1 MKVLPFKIPKPENG
15 TLYIQNYV
23 GESFYEKLHQH
34 KEIQISLIAAG
45 EGTYIIGDCVGE
57 FKKNDIFVI
66 GEDLPHVFKRDI
78 TFIDKTTM
86 ISLFFTKSSYGEGF
100 FNLSEFEHFQDFF
113 NEAVLGFQVLSDSNK
128 IFILLSQIEK
138 LSKYHQFTSLLEI
151 IRLISETKKRT
162 LSSLINLKK
171 YAGNEGKRM
180 SDIFQYTMNNYHTEI
195 SLDQV
200 SDIANLTPN
209 AFCRYFKQRT
219 NKTFVNFL
227 IDIRIGNACKLLTK
241 NNDLNITEISYKSG
255 FNNLANF
262 NRKFKA
268 IKGLTPSEYRKKHQ
282 ISSQLHAVF
291 KTEIL

>member
-1 MKVLPFKIPKPENG
+1 MKVLPFKIPKPENV
-15 TLYIQNYV
+15 TLYVQHYAR
-23 GESFYEKLHQH
+23 ESFYEKLHQH
-34 KEIQISLIAAG
+34 KEIQISLIAEG

-66 GEDLPHVFKRDI
+66 GENLPHIFKRDASFVSE
-78 TFIDKTTM
+78 TVM
-86 ISLFFTKSSYGEGF
+86 VSLFFSKNSYGEGF
-100 FNLSEFEHFQDFF
+100 FNLPEFETFQKFF
-113 NEAVLGFQVLSDSNK
+113 NEVGLGLELLSNK
-128 IFILLSQIEK
+128 KNLFLLLSKIK
-138 LSKYHQFTSLLEI
+138 NLSKYNQFISFLEI
-151 IRLISETKKRT
+151 IRLISEAKKHS

-180 SDIFQYTMNNYHTEI
+180 SDIFQYTMNNYHNEI
-195 SLDQV
+195 SLAQV
-200 SDIANLTPN
+200 SDIANMTPN

-262 NRKFKA
+262 NRKFKS
-268 IKGLTPSEYRKKHQ
+268 IKGVTPSQYRKNIK
-282 ISSQLHAVF
+282 
-291 KTEIL
+291 

>member
-1 MKVLPFKIPKPENG
+1 MKVLPFKIPKPENV
-15 TLYIQNYV
+15 TLYIQNYK

-34 KEIQISLIAAG
+34 KEIQISLIAEG

-66 GEDLPHVFKRDI
+66 GEDLPHIFKRD
-78 TFIDKTTM
+78 TAFINETDM
-86 ISLFFTKSSYGEGF
+86 VSLFFSKNSYGEGF
-100 FNLSEFEHFQDFF
+100 FNLPEFEHFQNFF
-113 NEAVLGFQVLSDSNK
+113 NDASLGFQVISNK
-128 IFILLSQIEK
+128 SELSQHLSQIKK
-138 LSKYHQFTSLLEI
+138 LSKYKQFTTFLEI
-151 IRLISETKKRT
+151 LGLISEGKKRT

-180 SDIFQYTMNNYHTEI
+180 SDIFQYTMNNYHNEI

-200 SDIANLTPN
+200 SDIANMTPN

-268 IKGLTPSEYRKKHQ
+268 IKGVTPSEYRKNIK
-282 ISSQLHAVF
+282 
-291 KTEIL
+291 

>member
-1 MKVLPFKIPKPENG
+1 MKVLPFKIPKLENV
-15 TLYIQNYV
+15 TLYIQNYK

-34 KEIQISLIAAG
+34 KEIQISLIAEG

-66 GEDLPHVFKRDI
+66 GEDLPHIFKRD
-78 TFIDKTTM
+78 TAFINETDM
-86 ISLFFTKSSYGEGF
+86 VSLFFSKNSYGEGF
-100 FNLSEFEHFQDFF
+100 FNLPEFEHFQKFF
-113 NEAVLGFQVLSDSNK
+113 NDASLGFKVLSNK
-128 IFILLSQIEK
+128 EKLSLHLSQIK
-138 LSKYHQFTSLLEI
+138 KRSKYKQFTTFLEI
-151 IRLISETKKRT
+151 LGIISEGKKRT

-180 SDIFQYTMNNYHTEI
+180 SDIFQYTMNNYHNEI

-200 SDIANLTPN
+200 SDIANMTPN

-227 IDIRIGNACKLLTK
+227 IDIRIGNACKLLAK

-268 IKGLTPSEYRKKHQ
+268 IKGVTPSEYRKNIK
-282 ISSQLHAVF
+282 
-291 KTEIL
+291 

>member
-1 MKVLPFKIPKPENG
+1 MKVLPFKIPKPENV
-15 TLYIQNYV
+15 TLYIQKYD

-34 KEIQISLIAAG
+34 EEIQISIFVEG

-66 GEDLPHVFKRDI
+66 GENLPHIFKRDAAFEQE
-78 TFIDKTTM
+78 TFM
-86 ISLFFTKSSYGEGF
+86 ISLFFSKNSYGDHF
-100 FNLSEFEHFQDFF
+100 FNLPEFEHFNAFF
-113 NEAVLGFQVLSDSNK
+113 YDAVLGFEVLSNK
-128 IFILLSQIEK
+128 PELSFLLTKIDTN
-138 LSKYHQFTSLLEI
+138 SKYKQFTSFLSILS
-151 IRLISETKKRT
+151 LISEAEKQT

-171 YAGNEGKRM
+171 YDGDEGKRM
-180 SDIFQYTMNNYHTEI
+180 SDIFQYTMTNFHREVT
-195 SLDQV
+195 LDNV
-200 SDIANLTPN
+200 ADIANMTPN

-268 IKGLTPSEYRKKHQ
+268 IKGVTPSDYRRKQ
-282 ISSQLHAVF
+282 FAP
-291 KTEIL
+291 

>member
-1 MKVLPFKIPKPENG
+1 MKVLPFKIPKPENV
-15 TLYIQNYV
+15 TLYIQNYK

-34 KEIQISLIAAG
+34 KEIQISLIAEG

-66 GEDLPHVFKRDI
+66 GEDLPHIFKRD
-78 TFIDKTTM
+78 TAFINETDM
-86 ISLFFTKSSYGEGF
+86 VSLFFSKNSYGEGF
-100 FNLSEFEHFQDFF
+100 FNLPEFEHFQNFF
-113 NEAVLGFQVLSDSNK
+113 NDASLGFQVISNK
-128 IFILLSQIEK
+128 SELSQHLSQIKK
-138 LSKYHQFTSLLEI
+138 LSKYKQFTTFLEI
-151 IRLISETKKRT
+151 LGLISEGKKRT

-180 SDIFQYTMNNYHTEI
+180 SDIFQYTMNNYHNEI

-200 SDIANLTPN
+200 SDIANMTPN

-268 IKGLTPSEYRKKHQ
+268 IKGVTPSEYRKKY
-282 ISSQLHAVF
+282 
-291 KTEIL
+291 

>member
-1 MKVLPFKIPKPENG
+1 MKVLPFKIPKPENV
-15 TLYIQNYV
+15 TLYVQNYV

-34 KEIQISLIAAG
+34 KEIQISLIAEG
-45 EGTYIIGDCVGE
+45 EGTYIIGDCVGD

-66 GEDLPHVFKRDI
+66 GENLPHIFKRDSSFVSE
-78 TFIDKTTM
+78 TKM
-86 ISLFFTKSSYGEGF
+86 VSLFFSKNSYGENF
-100 FNLSEFEHFQDFF
+100 FNLPEFESFQNFF
-113 NEAVLGFQVLSDSNK
+113 NEVGLGLEVLSNK
-128 IFILLSQIEK
+128 KSLFLLLSKIK
-138 LSKYHQFTSLLEI
+138 TLSKYNQFTSFLEI
-151 IRLISETKKRT
+151 LRLISNAKKQT

-180 SDIFQYTMNNYHTEI
+180 SDIFQYTMNNYHNEI
-195 SLDQV
+195 TLAQV
-200 SDIANLTPN
+200 SDIANMTPN

-262 NRKFKA
+262 NRKFKS
-268 IKGLTPSEYRKKHQ
+268 IKGVTPSQYRKNIK
-282 ISSQLHAVF
+282 
-291 KTEIL
+291 

>member
-1 MKVLPFKIPKPENG
+1 MKVLPFKIPKPENV
-15 TLYIQNYV
+15 TLYVQHYK

-34 KEIQISLIAAG
+34 KEIQISLIVEG

-66 GEDLPHVFKRDI
+66 GEDLPHIFKRDAS
-78 TFIDKTTM
+78 IDAETEM
-86 ISLFFTKSSYGEGF
+86 VSLFFSKNSYGEGF
-100 FNLSEFEHFQDFF
+100 FNLPEFEHTQDFF
-113 NEAVLGFQVLSDSNK
+113 NEVGLGLQIKSNK
-128 IFILLSQIEK
+128 KNLYTLLSKIK
-138 LSKYHQFTSLLEI
+138 NVSKYDQFISFLEI
-151 IRLISETKKRT
+151 MRLISDAEKQS

-180 SDIFQYTMNNYHTEI
+180 SDIFQYTMNNYHNDI
-195 SLDQV
+195 SLAQV
-200 SDIANLTPN
+200 SDIANMTPN

-262 NRKFKA
+262 NRKFKS
-268 IKGLTPSEYRKKHQ
+268 IKGVTPSDYRKKH
-282 ISSQLHAVF
+282 
-291 KTEIL
+291 